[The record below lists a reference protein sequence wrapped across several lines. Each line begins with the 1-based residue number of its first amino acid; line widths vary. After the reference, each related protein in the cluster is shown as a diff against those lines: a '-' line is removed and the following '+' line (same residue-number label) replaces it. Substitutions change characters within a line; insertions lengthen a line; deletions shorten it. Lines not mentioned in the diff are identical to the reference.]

1 MQSCWFGVLFFWL
14 FLMAPAFAQE
24 GATFVGAESCAGC
37 HAPETERWKTSHH
50 ALAMQ
55 KASVTT
61 ILGDFANATLTHH
74 GVTTVFSRDGDKF
87 IVRTEGPDG
96 APHDYEIAYTFGVF
110 PLQQYA
116 ATG

>member
-74 GVTTVFSRDGDKF
+74 GVTTVFSPTATSSSCGRRDRMAR
-87 IVRTEGPDG
+87 RTTMKSPTPS
-96 APHDYEIAYTFGVF
+96 ASFRSSNI
-110 PLQQYA
+110 
-116 ATG
+116 

>member
-50 ALAMQ
+50 VYKFLFDLTDGGSWLVDVH
-55 KASVTT
+55 AS
-61 ILGDFANATLTHH
+61 
-74 GVTTVFSRDGDKF
+74 S
-87 IVRTEGPDG
+87 
-96 APHDYEIAYTFGVF
+96 
-110 PLQQYA
+110 
-116 ATG
+116 

>member
-24 GATFVGAESCAGC
+24 GATFVGAKSCAGC

-74 GVTTVFSRDGDKF
+74 GQPQKRQ
-87 IVRTEGPDG
+87 
-96 APHDYEIAYTFGVF
+96 PHA
-110 PLQQYA
+110 
-116 ATG
+116 